1 MFLKK
6 EIQLQFTKYKT
17 PVTEGF
23 LLKKEKNNI
32 RSIKCKI
39 TYKFQTKI

>member
-1 MFLKK
+1 MFHQNVLKK

-32 RSIKCKI
+32 RSILI
-39 TYKFQTKI
+39 DKFYGF